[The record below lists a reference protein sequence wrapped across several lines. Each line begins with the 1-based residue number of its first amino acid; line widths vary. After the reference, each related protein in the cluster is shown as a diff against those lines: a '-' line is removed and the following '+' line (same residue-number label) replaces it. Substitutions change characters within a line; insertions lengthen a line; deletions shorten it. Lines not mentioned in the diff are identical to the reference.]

1 MYPIFTNKPFPT
13 RQFQIILS
21 DRLSLAVKLISAT
34 IQALVCGS
42 LFYNL
47 PATSTSIFL
56 RPGAL
61 FFPVL
66 YFLMEAMSETTAS
79 FTGRPILARHKRFGF
94 YRPLAFCIANALT
107 DIPVV
112 ILQVSVF
119 SLLLY
124 FMAALQTDAGKFFT
138 FWIIVCANNLA
149 FLQLF
154 RAVGALCKRFG
165 MASQLTGL
173 LSTVFFVYGGYLIPF
188 RSMHPWFKWIFY
200 LNPGAYAFESLM
212 ANEFAGLQ
220 LECVAP
226 QYVPYGPGYEDG
238 DALAAGHRGC
248 TVLGGD
254 SLTGV
259 IDGNAYISQQYS
271 YATGHIWRGFG
282 VLIGFWVFFIAVTAL
297 AFELRAGDGG
307 SSVLLYKR
315 GLRNKKKV
323 GEDVE
328 AVAVTQEEKGKSA
341 TSLAVAP
348 PPSRQAKQ
356 STFCWHDLDYF
367 VKYQGQ
373 QKQLLDKVFGYVQ
386 PGNLV
391 ALMGCSGAGK
401 TT

>member
-1 MYPIFTNKPFPT
+1 
-13 RQFQIILS
+13 
-21 DRLSLAVKLISAT
+21 
-34 IQALVCGS
+34 
-42 LFYNL
+42 
-47 PATSTSIFL
+47 
-56 RPGAL
+56 
-61 FFPVL
+61 
-66 YFLMEAMSETTAS
+66 MEAMSETTAS

-124 FMAALQTDAGKFFT
+124 FVAALQTDAGKFFI

-238 DALAAGHRGC
+238 DALAGHRGC
-248 TVLGGD
+248 TVLGSD
-254 SLTGV
+254 NLTGV
-259 IDGNAYISQQYS
+259 IDGHAYISQQYS

-297 AFELRAGDGG
+297 AFELRTGDGG

-315 GLRNKKKV
+315 GLRNKKKA

-328 AVAVTQEEKGKSA
+328 AVAVTQEEKGKLA
-341 TSLAVAP
+341 GSLAVAP
-348 PPSRQAKQ
+348 PPSRQVKQ

>member
-1 MYPIFTNKPFPT
+1 M
-13 RQFQIILS
+13 S
-21 DRLSLAVKLISAT
+21 DRLSLAVKVISAT
-34 IQALVCGS
+34 VQALVCGS

-47 PATSTSIFL
+47 PETSESIFL

-66 YFLMEAMSETTAS
+66 YFLMEAMSETTGS
-79 FTGRPILARHKRFGF
+79 FMGRPILARQKRFGF
-94 YRPLAFCIANALT
+94 YRPTAFCIANALT

-112 ILQVSVF
+112 MLQVSIF
-119 SLLLY
+119 SILLY
-124 FMAALQTDAGKFFT
+124 FMAGLQMDAAKFFT
-138 FWIIVCANNLA
+138 FWIIVIMNNLT

-154 RAVGALCKRFG
+154 RMVGALCSRFG

-173 LSTVFFVYGGYLIPF
+173 LSTIFFVYGGYLIPF
-188 RSMHPWFKWIFY
+188 QSMRPWFRWIFY

-212 ANEFAGLQ
+212 ANEFTGLK
-220 LECVAP
+220 LDCVAP
-226 QYVPYGPGYEDG
+226 QYVPYGPGYESG
-238 DALAAGHRGC
+238 ALAGYHGC
-248 TVLGGD
+248 TVLGSD
-254 SLTGV
+254 NLSGV
-259 IDGNAYISQQYS
+259 IDGHAYITQQYS

-282 VLIGFWVFFIAVTAL
+282 VLVGFWIAFIAVTAL
-297 AFELRAGDGG
+297 AFELRTSGGG

-315 GLRNKKKV
+315 SLRNKKT
-323 GEDVE
+323 GPDVE
-328 AVAVTQEEKGKSA
+328 AAKGEKGSPA
-341 TSLAVAP
+341 TSVMAP
-348 PPSRQAKQ
+348 PPQRVKQ

-391 ALMGCSGAGK
+391 ALMGSSGAGK